1 MRWAFRV
8 YGNGFRQFFLQSK
21 YFQSISKRQGH
32 RKTSSGLFCFGCIH
46 TEDALSV
53 VWIAQDAQAVAKVLG
68 KEIRFLD
75 IDKKPR
81 RAALAAAPAAA
92 SETLSLWEEG
102 RRDGQGRRPVVVLL
116 GHFNHGKTTILD
128 ALLGPSSGIAE

>member
-1 MRWAFRV
+1 MATHTPTLPSPFPVLWA
-8 YGNGFRQFFLQSK
+8 
-21 YFQSISKRQGH
+21 
-32 RKTSSGLFCFGCIH
+32 
-46 TEDALSV
+46 
-53 VWIAQDAQAVAKVLG
+53 AQNAQAVAKVLG

-81 RAALAAAPAAA
+81 RAALVATPAAD
-92 SETLSLWEEG
+92 SETSSLWEEG
-102 RRDGQGRRPVVVLL
+102 RHDGQGRRPVVVLL